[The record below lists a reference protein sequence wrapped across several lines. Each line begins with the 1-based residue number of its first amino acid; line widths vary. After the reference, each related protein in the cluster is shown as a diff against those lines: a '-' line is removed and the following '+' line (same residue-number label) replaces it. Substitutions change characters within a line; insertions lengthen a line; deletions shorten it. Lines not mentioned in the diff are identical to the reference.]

1 MNAVVS
7 ITGANTEVALKPE
20 CEFGERVRFSRSQKN
35 PRRYTMFTVR
45 KGKHVYFGISKW
57 NIKFDE
63 YSRAEGVAQAKA
75 RAYAAINS
83 PHAELDSFKT
93 SNGFAGKFRVRDFTD
108 MIKHF
113 ERLR

>member
-1 MNAVVS
+1 MIPVQVN
-7 ITGANTEVALKPE
+7 GPE
-20 CEFGERVRFSRSQKN
+20 TQIKVDGECKFGERVRFSRGQKY

-45 KGKHVYFGISKW
+45 KGKHIYFGISKW
-57 NIKFDE
+57 NAKFDE
-63 YSRAEGVAQAKA
+63 YNRAEGVAQAKT

-83 PHAELDSFKT
+83 PHSELDSFKT

-108 MIKHF
+108 MIEHF